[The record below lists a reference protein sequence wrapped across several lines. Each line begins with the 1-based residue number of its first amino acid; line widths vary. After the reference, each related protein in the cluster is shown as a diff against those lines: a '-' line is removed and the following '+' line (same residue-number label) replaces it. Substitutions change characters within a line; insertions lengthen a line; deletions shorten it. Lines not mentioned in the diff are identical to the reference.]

1 MPLNSLSLYASKA
14 ADQESLAAFFQLV
27 QPRAIVKIDA
37 FTLRVAIDETLEAAD
52 IEMMVAQITEELL
65 LRPTAFYHAD
75 QAGFDRFAIEA
86 YLPQIASGFYT
97 LETLIPEIVLRQKE
111 SLATMIRSYIHRLV
125 AHDTLDTVLR
135 FIEADLN
142 QSKAAKTLYMH
153 RNTLLYRLDQF
164 VQQTGIE
171 PRTFQGAFAL
181 KLLFR

>member
-1 MPLNSLSLYASKA
+1 M
-14 ADQESLAAFFQLV
+14 
-27 QPRAIVKIDA
+27 
-37 FTLRVAIDETLEAAD
+37 
-52 IEMMVAQITEELL
+52 
-65 LRPTAFYHAD
+65 
-75 QAGFDRFAIEA
+75 
-86 YLPQIASGFYT
+86 
-97 LETLIPEIVLRQKE
+97 ETLIPEIVLRQKE
-111 SLATMIRSYIHRLV
+111 SLATMIRSHIHRLV

-164 VQQTGIE
+164 VQQTGID